1 MLNSTLAAIVSPME
15 DSNIVQHGGHINH
28 AMVKREVE
36 EECHRTNLMGTLTQ
50 NARYQ
55 PIYIPSVFKLM
66 ISNSI

>member
-1 MLNSTLAAIVSPME
+1 ME

-50 NARYQ
+50 NARY
-55 PIYIPSVFKLM
+55 
-66 ISNSI
+66 